1 MSSLARMV
9 VVTAT
14 VLSLVVVAG
23 CGSDTK
29 ASNDYV
35 KAINKVQTDFVN
47 NVQKAGSAPSTGSDP
62 LAAAK
67 KTFTNLEAAIGK
79 VISDLQGVTPP
90 DKVKALHNRLISE
103 MDEFKGDVK
112 TAGDSLS
119 SKDPTKI
126 ATAQTKF
133 ASDASSLGT
142 KIDKTISDI
151 NDKLHS

>member
-47 NVQKAGSAPSTGSDP
+47 NVQK
-62 LAAAK
+62 L
-67 KTFTNLEAAIGK
+67 
-79 VISDLQGVTPP
+79 
-90 DKVKALHNRLISE
+90 DKRLSQTE
-103 MDEFKGDVK
+103 DDVSQTKGDVSK
-112 TAGDSLS
+112 QGDTITQMQTDI
-119 SKDPTKI
+119 KDL
-126 ATAQTKF
+126 QQRVGDLENQQQ
-133 ASDASSLGT
+133 SGSGGQGGT
-142 KIDKTISDI
+142 TTTP
-151 NDKLHS
+151 